1 MGSEGVGRVN
11 RQRMKGLVANSS
23 LGESRAMRLRRSTP
37 SSVRDAIVKRSGTVR
52 DPREGGT

>member
-1 MGSEGVGRVN
+1 MN